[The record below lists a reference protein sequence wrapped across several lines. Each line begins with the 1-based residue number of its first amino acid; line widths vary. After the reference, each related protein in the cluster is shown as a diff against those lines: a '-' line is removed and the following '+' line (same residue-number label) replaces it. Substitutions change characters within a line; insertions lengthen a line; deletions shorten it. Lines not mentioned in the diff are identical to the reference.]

1 MRCKSKRVAA
11 MMMLLVMGM
20 SQNTAASVIQ
30 QPEVVYYNQAD
41 YPGVTDKD
49 YYTNSNHVPVWYKC
63 SPRQKAIIEAP
74 YHELTRGGHIFYVE
88 IDGDATHNPQA
99 ISDIVDLIDKYN
111 IGYGS
116 VNHNRNRCMNCGY
129 EDASENLQEC
139 PKCGSKNIDK
149 LQRITGYL
157 VGTTDRWN
165 SAKLAELNDRV
176 VHK

>member
-1 MRCKSKRVAA
+1 MLSGKFTTKDRKSF
-11 MMMLLVMGM
+11 GE
-20 SQNTAASVIQ
+20 I
-30 QPEVVYYNQAD
+30 
-41 YPGVTDKD
+41 PGITDKI
-49 YYTNSNHVPVWYKC
+49 YYTNSNHVPVYYKC
-63 SPRQKAIIEAP
+63 SPRHKAKIEGP

-99 ISDIVDLIDKYN
+99 ISDIVDLMDSNN
-111 IGYGS
+111 IGYCS

-129 EDASENLQEC
+129 EDAQEGLDEC
-139 PKCGSKNIDK
+139 PKCGSRNIDK

-165 SAKLAELNDRV
+165 SAKLAELADRV